1 MYFKCKPEK
10 VCEAIKAAQSLFYME
25 NIIVEKIV
33 MSELSWIAMFG
44 DDPNAKVT
52 KDMKIC
58 GVHVEL
64 NDDAGKYAVIYLS
77 TNAPAKKKAKKQFR
91 CLK

>member
-10 VCEAIKAAQSLFYME
+10 VCETIGFVKCLFSTGDM
-25 NIIVEKIV
+25 IIEKIV

-52 KDMKIC
+52 KDMKIF
-58 GVHVEL
+58 GVPVEL

-77 TNAPAKKKAKKQFR
+77 TNAPAKKKAKK
-91 CLK
+91 